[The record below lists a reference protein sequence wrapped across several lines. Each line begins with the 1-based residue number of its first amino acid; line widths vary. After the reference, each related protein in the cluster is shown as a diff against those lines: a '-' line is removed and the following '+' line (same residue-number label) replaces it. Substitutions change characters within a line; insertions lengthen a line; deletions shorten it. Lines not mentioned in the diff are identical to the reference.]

1 MEREPNTEYVLSLSY
16 GKDSVSCLG
25 AIRELDWPLDRII
38 HAEVWAT
45 DTIHADL
52 PPMVEFKS
60 KVDEYIK
67 AEFGIAVE
75 HLCAVRNGE
84 KLTYEKL
91 FYHIPKRKPG
101 GKFSEESPAG
111 FPYTKGAWCNDRLKT
126 NPLDQISKNEEWG
139 GDMRIS
145 LYSRI
150 MVQKTQRR
158 VLSSAFL
165 SSGEIGVPATSNAG
179 FSSSSLAQGAKT
191 NIVQYLGIAAD
202 EPERIK
208 KHDKPGFKMP
218 LVEIGWDETYCRQ
231 WCEERELLSPIYTTA
246 TRGGCW
252 FCHNQGVDQLRLLR
266 KNYPDLW
273 KLLLKWD
280 RDSPVTFKADGHTVR
295 DYDLRFQAED
305 LGLVPTDRKFR
316 WKMLTGDNL
325 IAVTKRNLLKL
336 LEGSV

>member
-16 GKDSVSCLG
+16 GKDSLACLG
-25 AIRELDWPLDRII
+25 AIEELGWPLDRII

-45 DTIHADL
+45 DDIPADL
-52 PPMVEFKS
+52 PPMVSFKVHAD
-60 KVDEYIK
+60 KIIRERYGVE
-67 AEFGIAVE
+67 VE
-75 HLCAVRNGE
+75 HQCAVRNGE

-91 FYHIPKRKPG
+91 FYHVPIRKETTINRFGEG
-101 GKFSEESPAG
+101 GVSP
-111 FPYTKGAWCNDRLKT
+111 
-126 NPLDQISKNEEWG
+126 I
-139 GDMRIS
+139 
-145 LYSRI
+145 
-150 MVQKTQRR
+150 
-158 VLSSAFL
+158 
-165 SSGEIGVPATSNAG
+165 AG
-179 FSSSSLAQGAKT
+179 FSTGPIAQGAKT

-202 EPERIK
+202 EPERIER
-208 KHDKPGFKMP
+208 HTKPGFKMP
-218 LVEIGWDETYCRQ
+218 LVEVGWDEAYCRK
-231 WCEERELLSPIYTTA
+231 WCEERDLLSPIYTTA

-252 FCHNQGVDQLRLLR
+252 FCHNQGIDQLRLLR
-266 KNYPDLW
+266 KTYPDLW

-336 LEGSV
+336 LEGSI

>member
-16 GKDSVSCLG
+16 GKDSVACLG
-25 AIRELDWPLDRII
+25 AIRELGWPLHRVI

-67 AEFGIAVE
+67 AEFGIEVE

-145 LYSRI
+145 LYNRI

-273 KLLLKWD
+273 QLLLKWD

>member
-16 GKDSVSCLG
+16 GKDSVACLG
-25 AIRELDWPLDRII
+25 AIRELGWPLHRVI

-67 AEFGIAVE
+67 AEFGIEVE

-145 LYSRI
+145 LYNRI

-246 TRGGCW
+246 TRGGVLVLPQSGCRPAPSTS
-252 FCHNQGVDQLRLLR
+252 Q
-266 KNYPDLW
+266 
-273 KLLLKWD
+273 KLSRPL
-280 RDSPVTFKADGHTVR
+280 
-295 DYDLRFQAED
+295 
-305 LGLVPTDRKFR
+305 
-316 WKMLTGDNL
+316 
-325 IAVTKRNLLKL
+325 AVAF
-336 LEGSV
+336 EMG

>member
-16 GKDSVSCLG
+16 GKDSLACLG
-25 AIRELDWPLDRII
+25 AIEELGWPLDRII

-45 DTIHADL
+45 DTIQADL
-52 PPMVEFKS
+52 PPMVEFKA
-60 KVDEYIK
+60 KADKIIK
-67 AEFGIAVE
+67 ERWGIEVE
-75 HLCAVRNGE
+75 HLCATRNGE

-91 FYHIPKRKPG
+91 FYHVPKRKAQDFLKISREEGIDGWQRHG
-101 GKFSEESPAG
+101 GG
-111 FPYTKGAWCNDRLKT
+111 CGATSMLKRAALRV
-126 NPLDQISKNEEWG
+126 PLHGQ
-139 GDMRIS
+139 
-145 LYSRI
+145 LL
-150 MVQKTQRR
+150 VQETQRR
-158 VLSSAFL
+158 VLSSASL
-165 SSGEIGVPATSNAG
+165 SSRGIGVPAISNGA
-179 FSSSSLAQGAKT
+179 FSRSSLAQGAKT

-202 EPERIK
+202 EPERIER
-208 KHDKPGFKMP
+208 HNKPGFLMP
-218 LVEIGWDETYCRQ
+218 LVEIGWDEAYCRK
-231 WCEERELLSPIYTTA
+231 WCEERDLLSPIYTTA

-252 FCHNQGVDQLRLLR
+252 FCHNQGIDQLRLLR
-266 KNYPDLW
+266 KTYPDLW

-280 RDSPVTFKADGHTVR
+280 RDSPVTFKADGHTVH